1 MVFAGCTALGMK
13 LSARLAERQRALSK
27 LMEILL
33 NLKNQICSL
42 GVPLYAAFEE
52 IGTEGTGGLWSEIFL
67 RCSQVMKEQR
77 MDAGSA
83 WKKAIS
89 ENRGLLP
96 LESSDWDSI
105 DDFGEL
111 LGKSDR
117 YNQEAVLDMARESIA
132 VLEKK
137 AEEAVRTKG
146 KLYRNLGALC
156 GAAVVILLI

>member
-1 MVFAGCTALGMK
+1 
-13 LSARLAERQRALSK
+13 
-27 LMEILL
+27 
-33 NLKNQICSL
+33 
-42 GVPLYAAFEE
+42 
-52 IGTEGTGGLWSEIFL
+52 
-67 RCSQVMKEQR
+67 